1 MYQIVFYK
9 DEHGKSSIME
19 ELERLRSKKDK
30 NSRINLTKTEDIIN
44 KLKIYGL
51 SLGMPYIRKIND
63 EIWEMRPLKNR
74 ILFFFYRNEEF
85 VLLSSFIKKTNKT
98 PKKEIDKAI
107 YRMNYYIEWK
117 ESKNEQNK
125 IKL

>member
-1 MYQIVFYK
+1 
-9 DEHGKSSIME
+9 
-19 ELERLRSKKDK
+19 
-30 NSRINLTKTEDIIN
+30 
-44 KLKIYGL
+44 
-51 SLGMPYIRKIND
+51 MPYIRKIND

-85 VLLSSFIKKTNKT
+85 VLLSSFVKKTNKT

>member
-9 DEHGKSSIME
+9 DEHGKNSIME

-63 EIWEMRPLKNR
+63 EIWEMRPLRNR
-74 ILFFFYRNEEF
+74 ILFFSYKNEKF
-85 VLLSSFIKKTNKT
+85 VLLHSFIKKTQKT
-98 PKKEIDKAI
+98 PKREIQRAMKE
-107 YRMNYYIEWK
+107 MNNYISE
-117 ESKNEQNK
+117 EQE
-125 IKL
+125 